1 MTPIDDAVIT
11 GPDSLANAYGDY
23 LLIIGENGKAEEGT
37 EIPEEIYLRYELK
50 GQLLY
55 VDKRVFQW
63 LDLPDVLQQWSK
75 TLQYGGMVTKRLTSG
90 TGRTDKPK
98 RVAVFDLSVEP
109 EPKPKAIRRGRRK
122 RIKEHNIAVAN
133 KVTVT
138 MAELTRQMAY
148 FKEHYPDMVPIE
160 DVEILYKKFRTMLE
174 EANRTITRGK
184 KPGPKPGR
192 RVRKN
197 IPANERIVL
206 SAIDTFLGENIHAV
220 HRILKRYVKDGAK
233 FKWQDKQIKPDIPMC
248 DWIAR
253 YEEESNML
261 SGYTNKT
268 LYIPVSVL
276 NAMEELKDYFADYRY
291 AGKRNV
297 RVGESTSYCAVFHLN
312 RIYTG
317 E

>member
-148 FKEHYPDMVPIE
+148 FKEHYPDMVQI
-160 DVEILYKKFRTMLE
+160 
-174 EANRTITRGK
+174 
-184 KPGPKPGR
+184 GR
-192 RVRKN
+192 AHV
-197 IPANERIVL
+197 
-206 SAIDTFLGENIHAV
+206 
-220 HRILKRYVKDGAK
+220 
-233 FKWQDKQIKPDIPMC
+233 
-248 DWIAR
+248 
-253 YEEESNML
+253 
-261 SGYTNKT
+261 
-268 LYIPVSVL
+268 
-276 NAMEELKDYFADYRY
+276 
-291 AGKRNV
+291 
-297 RVGESTSYCAVFHLN
+297 
-312 RIYTG
+312 
-317 E
+317 